1 MVLYNIHIEAYLQE
15 EREKL
20 GSLETNPNTRDE
32 KKDLQPAIH
41 TNATGLSES
50 YEDHSIIRFVIE
62 PLIVAQDFFKKLLF
76 KMSCL
81 VSRLLMLHG
90 HERSPFGENLFQYSP
105 VGALFKTALLASV

>member
-1 MVLYNIHIEAYLQE
+1 MEAYLQE

-32 KKDLQPAIH
+32 KKDLQPAIR

-81 VSRLLMLHG
+81 EIAHAARARKIAIWREPLSIFPC
-90 HERSPFGENLFQYSP
+90 RSVIQNCSI
-105 VGALFKTALLASV
+105 S